1 MSLSQ
6 DYGYDIPADDGYDAK
21 TFFSARHAYTYE
33 DFILLPGHIDFGV
46 DEVDLQTR
54 LTRNLR
60 LKTPIVSSPMDTVT
74 EDQMAIYLA
83 LLGGMG
89 FIHFNCPID
98 EQAAMVRKV
107 KRFENGFITDPTV
120 LSPQHTIA
128 DIDKTKATYGYS
140 GIPITEDGTLKSK
153 LLGIVTT
160 RDIDFEKDR
169 SRPLSEVMTTEL
181 VVAQEDV
188 SLSEANSI
196 LKASKKGKLPIVD
209 SSFRLVALI
218 SRNDLR
224 TNREFPLAS
233 KDANKQLLVGAAVST
248 REEDKERLAAL
259 NEAGVDV
266 VVIDAAQGD
275 SIYQMKMI
283 EYVKEQYPRL
293 DVIAGNVVTVRQA
306 QHLVQAGADALRIG
320 MGVGSIC
327 TTQEVVAVGRPQAT
341 AVYHTARYAEEV
353 GVPAIADGG
362 IASIGHIVKALAL
375 GAHVVMLGGLLAGTA
390 ESPGEYFYKDGMR
403 LKKHRGMASKEAM
416 AEGGA
421 KRYLNQT
428 RDTTVRAGI
437 ETLNLNGIKVAQ
449 GVSGAVVDRGS
460 LLDFIPYMAQ
470 GLRHGFQDLGVQDIP
485 LLHGALRNGDLRF
498 ELRTYAG
505 VSEAGVHSLYEYQQN
520 VL

>member
-1 MSLSQ
+1 MSL
-6 DYGYDIPADDGYDAK
+6 DDGYDAR
-21 TFFSARHAYTYE
+21 TFFSARHAYTYD

-46 DEVDLQTR
+46 DEVDLQTH
-54 LTRNLR
+54 LTRNLL

-74 EDQMAIYLA
+74 EAQMAIDLA

-89 FIHFNCPID
+89 FIHFNCAID
-98 EQAAMVRKV
+98 EQAAMARKV

-128 DIDKTKATYGYS
+128 DVDQIKATYGYS
-140 GIPITEDGTLKSK
+140 GIPITEDGTLQSK
-153 LLGIVTT
+153 LVGIVTT

-181 VVAQEDV
+181 VVAQKGV
-188 SLSEANSI
+188 SLSEANRI

-209 SSFRLVALI
+209 CNFRLVALV

-233 KDANKQLLVGAAVST
+233 KDSKKQLLVGAAIST
-248 REEDKERLAAL
+248 RDEDKERLAAL

-283 EYVKEQYPRL
+283 EHVKEQYPRL

-306 QHLVQAGADALRIG
+306 QHLVEAGADALRIG

-327 TTQEVVAVGRPQAT
+327 TTQEVMAVGRSQAT
-341 AVYHTARYAEEV
+341 AVYHTTRYAEEV
-353 GVPAIADGG
+353 DVPAIADGG
-362 IASIGHIVKALAL
+362 IASIGHIVKALSL
-375 GAHVVMLGGLLAGTA
+375 GSHTVMLGGLLAGTA

-416 AEGGA
+416 AEGGL
-421 KRYLNQT
+421 KRYLNQ
-428 RDTTVRAGI
+428 DTIVRVGI
-437 ETLNLNGIKVAQ
+437 EPLNEIKVAQ

-460 LLDFIPYMAQ
+460 LLDFIPYVTQ
-470 GLRHGFQDLGVQDIP
+470 GLRHAFQDLGVRDITS
-485 LLHGALRNGDLRF
+485 LHQALRNGDLRF

-505 VSEAGVHSLYEYQQN
+505 TMEAGVHSLYEYQQN